1 MIELK
6 DQMNRTIRLENFP
19 ERIVSLV
26 PSQTELLFDLGLSEK
41 VVGITK
47 FCIHPNK
54 WFKNKQR
61 IGGTKNL
68 NLETI
73 KTLKPDLII
82 GNKEENSQA
91 DIVELERLFPVYM
104 SDIFTVDDALKMIAD
119 VGYMTNRKTK
129 TDELIFQLTLD
140 FNTLPKSSGTV
151 LYLIWADPFM
161 AVGNNTF
168 IGDVIHKLGLT
179 NVLNQ
184 PETRYIE
191 LTKEEISTL
200 HPDYIFLSSEPFPF
214 QENHAKE
221 LRKLSKAKIHFTDGE
236 LFSWYGSRMLK
247 MKDYFTL
254 IQNRLKDNL

>member
-26 PSQTELLFDLGLSEK
+26 PSQTELLFDLDLNEK

-47 FCIHPNK
+47 FCIHPDK
-54 WFKNKQR
+54 WFRNKQR
-61 IGGTKNL
+61 IGGTKKL
-68 NLETI
+68 NLDAI
-73 KTLKPDLII
+73 KKLNPDLII
-82 GNKEENSQA
+82 GNKEENSEA
-91 DIVELERLFPVYM
+91 DIVELEKHFPVYM
-104 SDIFTVDDALKMIAD
+104 SDIFTVDDALKMIDD
-119 VGYMTNRKTK
+119 VGYMTNSKPK
-129 TDELIFQLTLD
+129 TDKLISQLTVD
-140 FNTLPKSSGTV
+140 FNSFPKSSGTV

-168 IGDVIHKLGLT
+168 IGDVINKLELT

-191 LTKEEISTL
+191 LTPEEISTL
-200 HPDYIFLSSEPFPF
+200 NPDYIFLSSEPFPF
-214 QENHAKE
+214 HENHAE
-221 LRKLSKAKIHFTDGE
+221 ALRKISNAKIHFTDGE

-247 MKDYFTL
+247 MKDYFTT
-254 IQNRLKDNL
+254 IQNLL